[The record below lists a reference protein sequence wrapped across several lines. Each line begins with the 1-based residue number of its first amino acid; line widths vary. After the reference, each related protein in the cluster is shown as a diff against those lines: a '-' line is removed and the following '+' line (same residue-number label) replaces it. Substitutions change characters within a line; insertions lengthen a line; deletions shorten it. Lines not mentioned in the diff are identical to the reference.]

1 MGHHFMNII
10 EVYNREEMSDAVFI
24 EIAASCKHHP
34 SFKVPKLEN
43 FVLEKSTGCIP
54 RENLFFHKP
63 AKKRLC

>member
-1 MGHHFMNII
+1 
-10 EVYNREEMSDAVFI
+10 MSDAVFI